1 MTGHR
6 WWAAAALAVA
16 GGMLAGLAA
25 GASLDGGV
33 VGEVRRHTE
42 RYLDVANA
50 RADGF
55 VQASGMRARHGIHFV
70 NPRAQ
75 LLAATLGFD
84 LARPPMLLYV
94 ERDGIFR
101 LAGVEYALAA
111 PPNGGPLPAE
121 AWHHHEASCHYRDD
135 REWAAASAA
144 DCPLRHPAS
153 AAPFVLWHP
162 ALAVAHVWAWIDNP
176 AGPFAL
182 DNAAL
187 APWGG
192 TADSHRHARTAA
204 EAAYSTLNHHV
215 AGALLLVIA
224 MATWWETRRPRRFPW
239 SAVSAP
245 LWMAFSVYLFL
256 SGDPEAWPLGPG
268 TLADAFAD
276 GLVVQHKILAT
287 IPMVIGVVEM
297 LRCAGLL
304 RSSRWRTVVP
314 ALAMLGGATMFVHGH
329 QGGVHLD
336 RIFLHHAAMGVAAVT
351 GAGALFLAQ
360 RTEAGRAA
368 LARVW
373 PALVALIALL
383 LLVYSEGG
391 PDMAP

>member
-1 MTGHR
+1 
-6 WWAAAALAVA
+6 
-16 GGMLAGLAA
+16 MLAGLAA

-55 VQASGMRARHGIHFV
+55 VQAAGMREHHGIHFV

-101 LAGVEYALAA
+101 LAGVEYALTA
-111 PPNGGPLPAE
+111 PPNAGPFPAE

-204 EAAYSTLNHHV
+204 EAAYSTFNHRV

-224 MATWWETRRPRRFPW
+224 MATWWESRRSRRFPW

-256 SGDPEAWPLGPG
+256 SVDPEAWPLGPG
-268 TLADAFAD
+268 TLADAVAD
-276 GLVVQHKILAT
+276 GLVVQHKALSL
-287 IPMVIGVVEM
+287 IPLVIGVVEV
-297 LRCAGLL
+297 LRRAGLL
-304 RSSRWRTVVP
+304 RSSRWRAVVP
-314 ALAMLGGATMFVHGH
+314 ALAVLGGATMFVHGH
-329 QGGVHLD
+329 HGGVQLD
-336 RIFLHHAAMGVAAVT
+336 RMFLHHAAMGAAAVT

-360 RTEAGRAA
+360 RTAAGRVA
-368 LARVW
+368 LVRAW
-373 PALVALIALL
+373 PALLALMALL
-383 LLVYSEGG
+383 LLVYSDGG
-391 PDMAP
+391 PDMAPKPPNARDAPAKP